1 MANKNYN
8 SYGSG
13 DMANENNPKN
23 VMGIAEA
30 GKVRMN
36 SYAKGGGLMGFM
48 AGGDVVYGATKKA
61 TYGNMGKPA
70 KRK

>member
-13 DMANENNPKN
+13 DMANENTPRK
-23 VMGIAEA
+23 VMGISEA
-30 GKVRMN
+30 GKERMN

-48 AGGDVVYGATKKA
+48 GGGDVVYGATRKA
-61 TYGNMGKPA
+61 TYDNMGKA
-70 KRK
+70 TKRK